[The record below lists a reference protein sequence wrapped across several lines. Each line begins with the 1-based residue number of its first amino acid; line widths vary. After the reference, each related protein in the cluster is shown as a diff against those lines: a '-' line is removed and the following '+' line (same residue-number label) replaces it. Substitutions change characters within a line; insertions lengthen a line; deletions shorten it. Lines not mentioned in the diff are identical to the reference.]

1 MSLANGTDSLKSIFV
16 RFLKFGALAWGGPV
30 AQIGMIREELVVRE
44 GWITPE
50 KFNRVLAVYQALPG
64 PEAHE
69 LCVYFGMV
77 RGGRRGGFVAGLG
90 FMLPGF
96 VLILALAWAYT
107 VFGAAGLLPLFAG
120 AAPPVTAMIVRALH
134 RIGAHALTSKGMW
147 AAALAGALVALA
159 LPQGGG
165 AVEGEH
171 HGLLAEGLKAGL
183 LSFGGA
189 YTALPFLRAGMV
201 DVYDGVT
208 AQAFIDGLALASVI
222 PAPTVIFGTF
232 LGYLADG
239 LAGAVLVT
247 IGIFT
252 PAFAFTLCGHTYL
265 ERAVDNRRLH
275 GALDAVAAMVV
286 GVLAVT
292 AGQIAAQTLDS
303 AGAMGLFAAALA
315 VLYTWQSVWA
325 VPAVVTAGLA
335 AGWFL
340 PL

>member
-1 MSLANGTDSLKSIFV
+1 MGDTYKNIFL

-30 AQIGMIREELVVRE
+30 AQIGMIREELVARE
-44 GWITPE
+44 GWIAPE
-50 KFNRVLAVYQALPG
+50 KFNRVLALYQALPG

-77 RGGRRGGFVAGLG
+77 RGGRWGGFLAGLG

-96 VLILALAWAYT
+96 VLILLLAWAYT

-134 RIGAHALTSKGMW
+134 RIGAHALRTRGLW
-147 AAALAGALVALA
+147 VAAFAGAGMALL

-165 AVEGEH
+165 GAAATATSE
-171 HGLLAEGLKAGL
+171 GLLGEGLKAGL

-208 AQAFIDGLALASVI
+208 AQAFVDGLALASVI

-232 LGYLADG
+232 LGFLADG
-239 LAGAVLVT
+239 FIGAVLVT
-247 IGIFT
+247 VGIFT
-252 PAFAFTLCGHTYL
+252 PAFAFTLVGHEYL
-265 ERAVDNRRLH
+265 EKAVDDKRLH
-275 GALDAVAAMVV
+275 GALDVIAATVV

-292 AGQIAAQTLDS
+292 AGQIAAQTLDNVWA
-303 AGAMGLFAAALA
+303 AGLCAAAML
-315 VLYTWQSVWA
+315 VLYAWRSVWA
-325 VPAVVTAGLA
+325 VPVVVMGGLM
-335 AGWFL
+335 AGWVL

>member
-1 MSLANGTDSLKSIFV
+1 M
-16 RFLKFGALAWGGPV
+16 
-30 AQIGMIREELVVRE
+30 
-44 GWITPE
+44 
-50 KFNRVLAVYQALPG
+50 
-64 PEAHE
+64 
-69 LCVYFGMV
+69 
-77 RGGRRGGFVAGLG
+77 
-90 FMLPGF
+90 
-96 VLILALAWAYT
+96 
-107 VFGAAGLLPLFAG
+107 
-120 AAPPVTAMIVRALH
+120 
-134 RIGAHALTSKGMW
+134 
-147 AAALAGALVALA
+147 
-159 LPQGGG
+159 
-165 AVEGEH
+165 
-171 HGLLAEGLKAGL
+171 
-183 LSFGGA
+183 
-189 YTALPFLRAGMV
+189 
-201 DVYDGVT
+201 

-265 ERAVDNRRLH
+265 ERAV
-275 GALDAVAAMVV
+275 DAVAAMVV